1 MNAQLNKLSTYLIL
15 YSDTAGKEVDH
26 LVEEALVQ
34 LALHLLNKALDA
46 SMGCEE

>member
-1 MNAQLNKLSTYLIL
+1 MNAQQNWPSTYLVL

-34 LALHLLNKALDA
+34 FALHLLDKALDA